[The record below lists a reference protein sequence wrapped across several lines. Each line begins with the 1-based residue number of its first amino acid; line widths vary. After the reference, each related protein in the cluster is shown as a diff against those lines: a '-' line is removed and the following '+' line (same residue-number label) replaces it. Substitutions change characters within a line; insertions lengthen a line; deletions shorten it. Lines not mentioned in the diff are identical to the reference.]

1 MKCSMNI
8 PENIPIS
15 YPRYT
20 TIIPYVFAVNL
31 KIIIYYHLVMTNS
44 SPWYRWHIEIDDV
57 PIKIVIFH
65 GKLLNN
71 QMVLLPSG
79 NLT

>member
-1 MKCSMNI
+1 MNI

-71 QMVLLPSG
+71 QMVFLRW
-79 NLT
+79 